1 MVWSCILRRRGG
13 RTEQDRAEGLTRR
26 RGRGGMFGGGS
37 HRTNFRSCAGPGEER
52 IRLPLPT
59 LRTCQVLPRTR
70 RELEAEGYRFTD
82 LKQCPC
88 GATMELWR
96 APKGDLL
103 PLNQMAGDD
112 APAVN
117 HFRTCAR
124 AAQFRRQTP
133 SDVEQAAAAPAQTRP
148 ERPDGPSQA
157 SHLSTA
163 RAAIQQAR
171 RRSGRR

>member
-1 MVWSCILRRRGG
+1 
-13 RTEQDRAEGLTRR
+13 
-26 RGRGGMFGGGS
+26 MFGGGS

-70 RELEAEGYRFTD
+70 RELEAEGYNPYAQRR
-82 LKQCPC
+82 CEC
-88 GATMELWR
+88 GVWTELWI
-96 APKGDLL
+96 APTGDVYA
-103 PLNQMAGDD
+103 LNLMPVENAR
-112 APAVN
+112 VET
-117 HFRTCAR
+117 HFTTCAR